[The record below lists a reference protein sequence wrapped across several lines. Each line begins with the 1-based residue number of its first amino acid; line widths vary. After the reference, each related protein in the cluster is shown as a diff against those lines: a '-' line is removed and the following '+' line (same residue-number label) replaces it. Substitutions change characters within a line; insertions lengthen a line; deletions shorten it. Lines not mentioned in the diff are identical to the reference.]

1 MMVSNFA
8 KTFCLAFLVLL
19 FRPETGRSQKSSI
32 RETRMSMPTYMFSDP
47 DPVPNPGRIY
57 PYFRFDGF
65 STRSQMMEWNMVVLE
80 NDYIRVLVCPD
91 IGGKVWAAVEKS
103 TGGEFIYYNKVV
115 KFRDVA
121 MRGPWTSGGLE
132 FNFGDIG
139 HAPTCSTPVDYR
151 ISENEDGSVSCTVG
165 ATDLPSGTRWNVEI
179 RLPAEAAFFE
189 TEVRWYNTT
198 PMPTSYYHWMN
209 AAARSAGNL
218 EIIAP
223 GTGYIGH
230 GGEPGAWPVENG
242 RNLAFYEKNNF
253 GSYKSYHI
261 VNGLAG
267 FFGGYWH
274 DDGFGF
280 GHLASFDEKPG
291 KKIWIWG
298 LSRQGMIWEGLL
310 TDTDGQYIEYQAGKL
325 LNQAAEPST
334 FTPFK
339 HREFAPHD
347 ADVMRELWIPLLGT
361 GGMKAASE
369 YAVLNA
375 VREGEKV
382 TLYLSALQ
390 PLRDKL
396 VIDAGGKRLEHEL
409 VLRPLELNT
418 TEFDLAGVVDFAVV
432 IGDKKLV
439 YHSNEADFALDR
451 SVAPNTEFDWNSAYG
466 LYTMGIELERQRL
479 YKDAHEYYQRC
490 LDLEPAFLPALS
502 RMALSEY
509 RRLNNAASLEH
520 AGKAIAIDTYD
531 PLANYVYGLVNTRL
545 GHIAEAKSGFSLAA
559 QSPSYRSAAYTEL
572 AVLALQERD
581 FRAAVRYA
589 GKALDFN
596 TYNLTAIEIAI
607 LANRNL
613 GQAAEYSSLLN
624 MLEERDPNS
633 HFARY
638 ERTVK
643 GLIDR
648 NAFLAGLRSE
658 LPDETLLE
666 LGLAY
671 RRYGAAREAA
681 DLFSMARN
689 SPIAMLWKASL
700 QPESAQHDL
709 EGALAASAEGVFPHR
724 DETAILLESLL
735 KQREHW
741 KLNYYLGLIHWNKG
755 NTDRARQYFL
765 HCGDLPDFAAFYL
778 ARARLFRAEPDVVKN
793 SLERAR
799 GLAPGSWR
807 VSLAWINDYLAR
819 KEHALAVQLAAD
831 ARKQHPDNIVL
842 GLKYAEALVRAG
854 QHVQALAFLE
864 KFKALPAEGT
874 TAGRMLYREA
884 AVRAALGALTRNNAR
899 EAIRYARKARLWPE
913 NLGAGRPY
921 EVDERL
927 EDYLLAVAAERSGQK
942 AMADT
947 HYRALAD
954 YQAAG
959 GSAGDS
965 KILLQVAA
973 LTGKGEG
980 PQAGQL
986 IAEARRLGPEN
997 RLLQWI
1003 SRVQAFGNPGR
1014 LDLELEHHMPVD
1026 LREQL
1031 EKQDADFGMVRDV
1044 LKALP

>member
-8 KTFCLAFLVLL
+8 KTTCLAFLVLL
-19 FRPETGRSQKSSI
+19 FRPETGWSQKASI
-32 RETRMSMPTYMFSDP
+32 QETRMSMPTYMFSDP

-65 STRSQMMEWNMVVLE
+65 STRSEVKEWNMVVLE

-103 TGGEFIYYNKVV
+103 TGGEFLYYNKVV

-139 HAPTCSTPVDYR
+139 HAPTCSTPVDYQ
-151 ISENEDGSVSCTVG
+151 ISEHEDGSVSCTVG
-165 ATDLPSGTRWNVEI
+165 ATDLPSRTRWNVEI

-189 TEVRWYNTT
+189 TEVRWHNTT

-230 GGEPGAWPVENG
+230 GGEPGAWPIENG
-242 RNLAFYEKNNF
+242 RNLAFYENNNF

-267 FFGGYWH
+267 YFGGYWH

-280 GHLASFDEKPG
+280 GHLASFDDKPG

-339 HREFAPHD
+339 HREFTPHD
-347 ADVMRELWIPLLGT
+347 ADVMRELWFPLLGT

-375 VREGEKV
+375 VREGDKV
-382 TLYLSALQ
+382 SLYISALQ

-396 VIDAGGKRLEHEL
+396 VIDAGGRRLEFDL
-409 VLRPLELNT
+409 NLRPLGLYT
-418 TEFDLAGVVDFAVV
+418 TEFELAGGADFAVG

-439 YHSNEADFALDR
+439 YHSNEAELAVDR
-451 SVAPNTEFDWNSAYG
+451 PVAPNPEFDWNSAYG

-479 YKDAHEYYQRC
+479 YADAQAYYRRC
-490 LDLEPAFLPALS
+490 LDLDRAFLPALS

-509 RRLNNAASLEH
+509 RRLNDAASLEH
-520 AGKAIAIDTYD
+520 ARKAIAIDTYD
-531 PLANYVYGLVNTRL
+531 PLANYVYGLVNARL
-545 GHIAEAKSGFSLAA
+545 GHRAEAKSGFSLAS

-572 AVLALQERD
+572 AVLALLEGDLRT
-581 FRAAVRYA
+581 AVRHA
-589 GKALDFN
+589 GKAVDFN
-596 TYNLTAIEIAI
+596 AYNLAAMEIAI
-607 LANRNL
+607 LAHRNL
-613 GQAAEYSSLLN
+613 GQEAEYTAWLN
-624 MLEERDPNS
+624 MLEEHDPNS

-638 ERTVK
+638 ESLVK
-643 GLIDR
+643 GRIDR

-681 DLFSMARN
+681 DLFGMTRN
-689 SPIAMLWKASL
+689 SPIAALWRARL
-700 QPESAQHDL
+700 QPEGAGLHL
-709 EGALAASAEGVFPHR
+709 EEALAASAEGVFPHR

-755 NTDRARQYFL
+755 NADRAKQYFL
-765 HCGDLPDFAAFYL
+765 HCGELPDFAAFYL
-778 ARARLFRAEPDVVKN
+778 ARARLFKADPEMVKN

-799 GLAPGSWR
+799 GLAPGNWR
-807 VSLAWINDYLAR
+807 VNLAWINDYLAR
-819 KEHALAVQLAAD
+819 EEYTQALQLAAD

-854 QHVQALAFLE
+854 QHAQAIAFLE
-864 KFKALPAEGT
+864 KFEALPAEGA

-884 AVRAALGALTRNNAR
+884 AVRAALAALNRNNAR

-927 EDYLLAVAAERSGQK
+927 EDYLLALAAERSGQK
-942 AMADT
+942 ALADA
-947 HYRALAD
+947 HYRALAEHPV
-954 YQAAG
+954 AA

-973 LTGKGEG
+973 LTGKGED
-980 PQAGQL
+980 QKAGQL
-986 IAEARRLGPEN
+986 IADARRREPEN
-997 RLLQWI
+997 RLLEWI

-1014 LDLELEHHMPVD
+1014 LDLELEHHSPAD
-1026 LREQL
+1026 IREHL
-1031 EKQDADFGMVRDV
+1031 EKQDADFAMVRDV